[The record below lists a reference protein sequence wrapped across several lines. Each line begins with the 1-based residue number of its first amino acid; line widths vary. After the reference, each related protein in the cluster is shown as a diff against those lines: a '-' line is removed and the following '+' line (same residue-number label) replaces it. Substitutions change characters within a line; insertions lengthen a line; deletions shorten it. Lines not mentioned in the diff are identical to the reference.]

1 MCLVKQ
7 PNLCGISVLLA
18 CGLECIA
25 APTTKEI
32 CGCLFL
38 CIYLILIPSHRKC
51 AFVILFSKNHTVYGL
66 HINRSVESTI
76 NSLSIHNLCFEETV
90 LGNLMKCTLV
100 TLAVAR
106 IGVLE
111 QYICGSI
118 ELYFSLPV
126 VD

>member
-1 MCLVKQ
+1 V
-7 PNLCGISVLLA
+7 VLRA
-18 CGLECIA
+18 CRLECIA

-38 CIYLILIPSHRKC
+38 CIYLILIPSHTKC

-66 HINRSVESTI
+66 HINQSVEFTI
-76 NSLSIHNLCFEETV
+76 SSFFVHNLFFEETV

-100 TLAVAR
+100 TSAGAR
-106 IGVLE
+106 IGMLE
-111 QYICGSI
+111 QYIGGSI
-118 ELYFSLPV
+118 ELYFSLLV